1 MSDVVL
7 VYPKTG
13 YDYGAGITPPFS
25 ILATA
30 APVQQAG
37 YKIKLID
44 QRIESKWKELLEKEL
59 KQQPLC
65 VGISSMT
72 GLQLGNAIEIAKF
85 IRQVSPGTLI
95 VWGGVHVSLM
105 PEQSLHSSFVDI
117 VVRNEGEETFRELV
131 DAISKSKGDRKKLY
145 SGLGKIKGISFK
157 ADGKIVSNQE
167 RSFVDIEKVLPTPW
181 GLIDVE
187 KYVLSNVIVSGSRRE
202 LDIGETSRGCPF
214 NCAFCY
220 NAVFNKSRWRAM
232 SAKKAF
238 EKVKSDAE
246 AFNLDVVWLRD
257 DSFFTNEKRVKEF
270 CRLMIDDG
278 LDVNWYSSGMRIDSF
293 NRMDDETISLLQKTK
308 CHSFRFG
315 VESGCN
321 RVLKLINKGITKD
334 DVYNANNKA
343 KKHCLEAHY
352 SFMAGFPTETE
363 PEVIETVDMM
373 LKLKKDYAKAHMH
386 AVNIF
391 TPYPGTELFDLSVK
405 MGMKVPQTMEEWK
418 EFHHLN
424 VFTPGISAK
433 QNHLIQTVNDIS
445 YYTSDA
451 LSENMPSYLKPLFF
465 PMNKWLS
472 WRWRNKK
479 FGFAPELKAMKF
491 ARKTFFGI

>member
-7 VYPKTG
+7 IYPKTG

-30 APVQQAG
+30 APMQQAG
-37 YKIKLID
+37 YNIKLID
-44 QRIESKWKELLEKEL
+44 QRIEHKWKELLEKEL

-72 GLQLGNAIEIAKF
+72 GVQLGNAIEIAKLV
-85 IRQVSPGTLI
+85 RRVSPGALI

-117 VVRNEGEETFRELV
+117 VVRNEGEETFKELV
-131 DAISKSKGDRKKLY
+131 DTISKSKGDKKKLY
-145 SGLGKIKGISFK
+145 SELKKIKGVSFK
-157 ADGKIVSNQE
+157 ADGKIISNQE
-167 RSFVDIEKVLPTPW
+167 RPFINIEKILPTPW
-181 GLIDVE
+181 DLVDVE
-187 KYVLSNVIVSGSRRE
+187 KYILSNVIVEGSKRE

-220 NAVFNKSRWRAM
+220 NAVFNKHTWRPM
-232 SAKKAF
+232 SAEKAF
-238 EKVKSDAE
+238 ERVKDNVDR
-246 AFNLDVVWLRD
+246 FRLDVVWLRD
-257 DSFFTNEKRVKEF
+257 DSFFTNEKRVKKF
-270 CRLMIDDG
+270 CNMMLKNG
-278 LDVNWYSSGMRIDSF
+278 LDVNWYSSGMRIDCF

-321 RVLKLINKGITKD
+321 RVLKLINKGITKE
-334 DVYNANNKA
+334 DVYRANDKA
-343 KKHCLEAHY
+343 KRHGLEAHY

-363 PEVIETVDMM
+363 PEVIETIDMM
-373 LKLKKDYAKAHMH
+373 LKLKKDYAKARMH

-391 TPYPGTELFDLSVK
+391 TPYPGTELFDLSIK
-405 MGMKVPQTMEEWK
+405 MGMKVPQTMEDWK

-424 VFTPGISAK
+424 VLTPEISAK

-451 LSENMPSYLKPLFF
+451 LSENMPSYLKSFFF
-465 PMNKWLS
+465 PMNKWLG

-479 FGFAPELKAMKF
+479 FGFTPELKMMKT
-491 ARKTFFGI
+491 ARKIFFGI